1 MRLSAATARE
11 QAAEAPVTKD
21 LLQQLGLNVELA
33 TAERGTVTKGVL
45 MREPVECGGWS
56 VMNTVPAC
64 YDMINP
70 ATNRFRRTGGLTG
83 SALSWPTDEEIEALR
98 GAGFAATDDP
108 RRLRLAAA

>member
-1 MRLSAATARE
+1 M
-11 QAAEAPVTKD
+11 
-21 LLQQLGLNVELA
+21 
-33 TAERGTVTKGVL
+33 
-45 MREPVECGGWS
+45 
-56 VMNTVPAC
+56 PAC

-98 GAGFAATDDP
+98 GAWFAATDDP